1 MKKRRAQALEH
12 KVQGV
17 EPGLSLRKGWIP
29 FEYESQF
36 RFSTE
41 ALRSYGTAAWE
52 EVVFDAMRLCATIE
66 YADATGVRSS
76 SQWARRIALSVP
88 VGDPDRWNTSAL
100 LRSLHEALGFLTG
113 DVWSIRFMRRRQQPP
128 TVRRSYLSV
137 DIRATACMP
146 YSSGLD
152 SLAVY
157 EITGRP
163 LGSRFVPVRVQRG
176 KTPRDSARRPFL
188 VIPYSIKKLQRNREA
203 SCRAR
208 GFKFAFLT
216 GIAAYLTGA
225 RRIVVPESGQG
236 VIGIALTPV
245 GHIYPD
251 YRNHPLFARRMQTFL
266 RELFTIDVSFDF
278 PRIWSTKGET
288 VAESLRHSPDMLW
301 RETRSCWRDS
311 RWVSVGGVR
320 RQCGVCAA
328 CMLRRISVVA
338 ARLHE
343 PRETYVCGNMNAST
357 LESAV
362 PREFVGLNVAFK
374 EHAIGGVLHMES
386 LAEMAEPSAR
396 PALEAHASVLGDAMG
411 LEVKVATRRI
421 ESLLTRHREEWLAYR
436 STLHPESFVRRW
448 TRGG

>member
-1 MKKRRAQALEH
+1 MKKRRARPSEH

-17 EPGLSLRKGWIP
+17 EPGVSLRRGWIP
-29 FEYESQF
+29 FEYGSQF

-41 ALRSYGTAAWE
+41 GLRSYGAAAWE

-88 VGDPDRWNTSAL
+88 VGDPDRWNTTAL

-113 DVWSIRFMRRRQQPP
+113 DAWRIRFVRRREQSP
-128 TVRRSYLSV
+128 TVRRTYLPV
-137 DIRATACMP
+137 DIRAAACMP

-176 KTPRDSARRPFL
+176 NTPRGSARRAFL
-188 VIPYSIKKLQRNREA
+188 VIPYSLKIAQRNRES
-203 SCRAR
+203 SCRSR

-236 VIGIALTPV
+236 IIGIALTPV

-251 YRNHPLFARRMQTFL
+251 YRNHPLFAGRMRTFL
-266 RELFTIDVSFDF
+266 QELFEIDVSFEF
-278 PRIWSTKGET
+278 PRIWNTKGET
-288 VAESLRHSPDMLW
+288 VAESLRRSPDMPW
-301 RETRSCWRDS
+301 QETRSCWRDS
-311 RWVSVGGVR
+311 RWVSVGRVR

-328 CMLRRISVVA
+328 CMLRRISVCA
-338 ARLHE
+338 AGLHE
-343 PRETYVCGNMNAST
+343 PGETYVCENMNAST

-362 PREFVGLNVAFK
+362 HREFLGLNVAFK
-374 EHAIGGVLHMES
+374 EHAVGGVLHMES
-386 LAEMAEPSAR
+386 LAEMAEPNAR
-396 PALEAHASVLGDAMG
+396 PALAAHASVLGEAMG
-411 LEVKVATRRI
+411 LEVNGATRRI
-421 ESLLTRHREEWLAYR
+421 ESLLRRHREEWLAYR